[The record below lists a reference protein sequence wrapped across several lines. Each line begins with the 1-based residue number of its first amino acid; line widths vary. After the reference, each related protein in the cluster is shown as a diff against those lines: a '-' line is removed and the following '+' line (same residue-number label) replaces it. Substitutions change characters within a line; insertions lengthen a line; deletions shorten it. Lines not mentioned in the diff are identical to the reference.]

1 MSEQSFGLASQQNRY
16 RGGRYPAFSSGG
28 IDAAGNVGGV
38 APITNPGTLESS
50 VRPTVESPSTGLTQ
64 MPEIPSMGETL
75 KNTIAGTALP
85 YAGSTFG
92 ASAGSALAGGAGF
105 GEAISGGGR
114 AVGESI
120 GGFLGSGSGASTA
133 PGTFFSSEGG
143 SAAGSSMGGS
153 LGAAAGAGVGTAAA
167 TLISGGDV
175 GTAAKAGAGSAAG
188 YYAGSALGTAVGGPI
203 GGALGGV
210 IGSSIGGAVGGGSVI
225 CTELNRQGFISDYD
239 LMVETNFARSHISL
253 TTRRGYW
260 FWAKP
265 YVRGMQR
272 KDAVGLLMTL
282 MALKLFNARF
292 RAVKWRLGVGRF
304 SLAGSLI
311 RVFGEGMCS
320 LIGHMLPDTAESRL
334 LAQQTGV

>member
-50 VRPTVESPSTGLTQ
+50 VRPTMESPSTGLTQ
-64 MPEIPSMGETL
+64 MPEIPSMGESL
-75 KNTIAGTALP
+75 KNAAIGAAVP
-85 YAGSTFG
+85 YAASTFG

-120 GGFLGSGSGASTA
+120 GGLLGSSGGASTA
-133 PGTFFSSEGG
+133 PGTFFASEGG
-143 SAAGSSMGGS
+143 SAAGSSLGGS
-153 LGAAAGAGVGTAAA
+153 LGYGIGAGVGTAAA
-167 TLISGGDV
+167 TLLTGGDLKD
-175 GTAAKAGAGSAAG
+175 AAKSGAGAAVGGAV
-188 YYAGSALGTAVGGPI
+188 GSALGSAFPVVGTAI
-203 GGALGGV
+203 GGV
-210 IGSSIGGAVGGGSVI
+210 VGSAIGGAVGGGSVI
-225 CTELNRQGFISDYD
+225 CTELNRQGFISDHD
-239 LMVETNFARSHISL
+239 LWVETEFARKNISL

-265 YVRGMQR
+265 YVRSMQR

-282 MALKLFNARF
+282 VALKLFNARF
-292 RAVKWRLGVGRF
+292 RAVKWRLGAGRF